1 MKGPVMQCR
10 GSSDIQSPVEYP
22 QRARIVEVGPRDGLQ
37 NESTPIPTDAK
48 VELIDRLSDSGLTHI
63 EVTAFVNP
71 KRIPQLAD
79 AEEVCTR
86 ITRREGVTYSALVP
100 NIKGY
105 DRATGVASL
114 RDIAVFLSASETHNE
129 RNIGTSIEG
138 AFERYR
144 EVADRAS
151 ADGIKVRGYVSVAFG
166 CPYEGHVPRDRVVG
180 IARRLLDMGCYQVSL
195 GDTTG
200 LGNPAQVARTVEDLR
215 EAGAASEQIALH
227 LHDTRGTGLAN
238 ALAGLGAGVTTFDS
252 SVGGLGGCPYAPG
265 ATGNVATDELVFML
279 EEMGVATGVDVE
291 IILEAAEGVARV
303 LGKEVPSRFL
313 KATRATQAREAS
325 EHSA

>member
-1 MKGPVMQCR
+1 MT
-10 GSSDIQSPVEYP
+10 YP
-22 QRARIVEVGPRDGLQ
+22 ERVRIVEVGPRDGLQ

-48 VELIDRLSDSGLTHI
+48 VELIDRLSASGLEHI

-71 KRIPQLAD
+71 ARIPQLAD
-79 AEEVCTR
+79 AEEVCKR
-86 ITRREGVTYSALVP
+86 IARRDGVTYSALVP
-100 NIKGY
+100 NTKGY
-105 DRATGVASL
+105 DRATGAAGL

-129 RNIGTSIEG
+129 RNIGTSIDG

-144 EVADRAS
+144 DVTERAAAD
-151 ADGIKVRGYVSVAFG
+151 DVKVRGYVSVAFG
-166 CPYEGHVPRDRVVG
+166 CPYEGFVPRDRVVT
-180 IARRLLDMGCYQVSL
+180 IAQRLLEMGCYQVSL

-200 LGNPAQVARTVEDLR
+200 LANPAQVAQTVADLR
-215 EAGAASEQIALH
+215 SSGAAGGQIALH

-265 ATGNVATDELVFML
+265 ATGNVATDELVYML
-279 EEMGVATGVDVE
+279 EEMGISTGVDLE
-291 IILEAAEGVARV
+291 AILHAAEGVARV
-303 LGKEVPSRFL
+303 LGKEVPSRYL
-313 KATRATQAREAS
+313 KATRATQARVAG